1 MKKENVIYL
10 SNESVQLIVGSD
22 DHKDM
27 VKIYNYKSYP
37 FMEGTI
43 INGVITD
50 DYEIKNTLKQVVSE
64 GYKEVNLVI
73 DSSQILSKSISIP
86 KLKKEEIYKV
96 IADELSSISENS
108 EELVYDYAYLGPSHD
123 GKGASQILCCAVER
137 KLISGYLDVFS
148 ECGIKIKA
156 IDFSI
161 NILCKLVKEMV
172 ATIHRSYLISMVD
185 GNNLTSVLF
194 ENNNYK
200 LSYRS
205 RIVSPRDTIMFE
217 QEVLSN
223 LSNIYQF
230 SKSGENSVSLEEI
243 YFCGLHE
250 EELGLLNKVSQNIR
264 INAEVLEKPASIYVV
279 NNKEN
284 FQLDQYILPVGFLL
298 KK

>member
-1 MKKENVIYL
+1 MKKENVIYM
-10 SNESVQLIVGSD
+10 SNECIQLIVGYD

-27 VKIYNYKSYP
+27 IKIYNYKSYP

-50 DYEIKNTLKQVVSE
+50 DYEIMNTLKQVAKD

-86 KLKKEEIYKV
+86 KLKKDEIYKV

-108 EELVYDYAYLGPSHD
+108 EELVYDYAYLGPSID

-137 KLISGYLDVFS
+137 KLITSYLDVFS
-148 ECGIKIKA
+148 SCDIKVKA

-161 NILCKLVKEMV
+161 NILSKLMKEMI
-172 ATIHRSYLISMVD
+172 TSNHHSYLISMID
-185 GNNLTSVLF
+185 GNNLTSILF
-194 ENNNYK
+194 ENNCYK

-205 RIVSPRDTIMFE
+205 RIVSARDTVMFE
-217 QEVLSN
+217 QEVLTN

-230 SKSGENSVSLEEI
+230 SRSGENSVPLEEI
-243 YFCGLHE
+243 YFCGLHT
-250 EELGLLNKVSQNIR
+250 EELGLLDRIYQNMQ
-264 INAEVLEKPASIYVV
+264 INAEILEKPSSIYVV
-279 NNKEN
+279 NEKED
-284 FQLDQYILPVGFLL
+284 FHLDHYILPVGFLL

>member
-1 MKKENVIYL
+1 MKKENVIYM
-10 SNESVQLIVGSD
+10 SNECIQLIVGYD

-27 VKIYNYKSYP
+27 IKIYNYKSYP

-50 DYEIKNTLKQVVSE
+50 DYEIMNTLKQVAKD
-64 GYKEVNLVI
+64 GYKEVNLII

-86 KLKKEEIYKV
+86 KLKKDEIYKV

-108 EELVYDYAYLGPSHD
+108 EELVYDYAYLGPSID

-137 KLISGYLDVFS
+137 KLITSYLDVFS
-148 ECGIKIKA
+148 SCDIKVKA

-161 NILCKLVKEMV
+161 NILSKLMKEMI
-172 ATIHRSYLISMVD
+172 TSNHHSYLISMID
-185 GNNLTSVLF
+185 GNNLTSILF
-194 ENNNYK
+194 ENNCYK

-205 RIVSPRDTIMFE
+205 RIVSARDTVMFE
-217 QEVLSN
+217 QEVLTN

-230 SKSGENSVSLEEI
+230 SKSGENSVPLEEI
-243 YFCGLHE
+243 YFCGLHT
-250 EELGLLNKVSQNIR
+250 EELGLLDRIYQNMQ
-264 INAEVLEKPASIYVV
+264 INAEILEKPSSIYVV
-279 NNKEN
+279 NEKED
-284 FQLDQYILPVGFLL
+284 FHLDHYILPVGFLL